1 MANVIHPNRPRNP
14 TGLPLFQW
22 ADDRTARHRLQASYP
37 VRILGRRHHLPP
49 ARAALV
55 ASLAGFY
62 VGEGI

>member
-1 MANVIHPNRPRNP
+1 MNKLIHSNLPRNP
-14 TGLPLFQW
+14 AGLPLFQW
-22 ADDRTARHRLQASYP
+22 ADARTARHRMPASYP

-55 ASLAGFY
+55 ASLAGFH